1 MVTDRGYR
9 LSPAAQNDLAHIWR
23 HTARKWS
30 VMQAENYQDN
40 LAAAFEG
47 LASGA
52 KIGRPVEIQR
62 KGYLKYVTGA
72 HVIYF
77 RAAGPEIIIV
87 RVLHQAQDAE
97 RNLHE

>member
-1 MVTDRGYR
+1 MGTDRGYR
-9 LSPAAQNDLAHIWR
+9 LSPAATNDLVRIWR

-30 VMQAENYQDN
+30 VAQAERYQDD

-47 LASGA
+47 LSSGV
-52 KIGRPVEIQR
+52 KFGRPVEVRR

-77 RAAGPEIIIV
+77 RDAGAEIIIV
-87 RVLHQAQDAE
+87 RILHGAQDAV
-97 RNLHE
+97 RHL

>member
-9 LSPAAQNDLAHIWR
+9 LSPAAEGDLVNIWR

-30 VMQAENYQDN
+30 VVQAESYQDE
-40 LAAAFEG
+40 LAAAFTG

-52 KIGRPVEIQR
+52 KIGRPVEVRR
-62 KGYLKYVTGA
+62 KGYLKYVAGA

-77 RAAGPEIIIV
+77 REAPSEIIIV
-87 RVLHQAQDAE
+87 RVLHGAQDAA
-97 RNLHE
+97 RHL

>member
-1 MVTDRGYR
+1 MVTDRRYR
-9 LSPAAQNDLAHIWR
+9 LSPAAERDLVSIWR

-30 VMQAENYQDN
+30 VVQAESYQDD

-47 LASGA
+47 LATGA
-52 KIGRPVEIQR
+52 KIGRPVEVRR

-77 RAAGPEIIIV
+77 REAGAEIIIV
-87 RVLHQAQDAE
+87 RVLHGAQDAE
-97 RNLHE
+97 RHL